1 MSHSVRFI
9 YILFTL
15 CHSYRRW
22 EKWTR
27 RVLSPTRKQVDP
39 TSVVIGASRKGV
51 RGREPVEAAQ
61 ESARACDRGKKCTRA
76 SSCTKID
83 VNQKMH
89 PSRTEALR
97 ALQQHFKAIMR
108 REGFALFRKEK
119 TDPCVIEGINGN
131 RKRRQIARFQS

>member
-1 MSHSVRFI
+1 M
-9 YILFTL
+9 
-15 CHSYRRW
+15 
-22 EKWTR
+22 
-27 RVLSPTRKQVDP
+27 
-39 TSVVIGASRKGV
+39 
-51 RGREPVEAAQ
+51 EAAQ

-76 SSCTKID
+76 STKID

>member
-1 MSHSVRFI
+1 MPFI
-9 YILFTL
+9 PAPGKIA
-15 CHSYRRW
+15 
-22 EKWTR
+22 R

-39 TSVVIGASRKGV
+39 VISRRSAHSFTTTSAGIGASRKGV

-76 SSCTKID
+76 SSCKKID

-131 RKRRQIARFQS
+131 R